1 MGMLKALEVLV
12 VGAMVELP
20 FMLEKQ
26 REGQWTFSKGTGT
39 RYAYS

>member
-20 FMLEKQ
+20 CMLEKQ
-26 REGQWTFSKGTGT
+26 REGQGT
-39 RYAYS
+39 YIQ